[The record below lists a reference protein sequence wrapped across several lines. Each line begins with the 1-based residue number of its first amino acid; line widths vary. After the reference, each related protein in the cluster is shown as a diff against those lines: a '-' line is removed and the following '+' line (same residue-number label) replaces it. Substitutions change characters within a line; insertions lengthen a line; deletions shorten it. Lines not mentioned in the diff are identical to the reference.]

1 MAFATSEPLF
11 HGHCSLED
19 DQESGESGTM
29 GSSGIRSYFPKLEN
43 KQRFAFMRPVSQM
56 NMNEQVTAIVAGF
69 TIVLSLVAMS
79 IEGSVYV
86 FVSGM
91 LSIIMGS
98 YSHYQQMQLTK
109 LKILGEK
116 SSVLEKEIVRME
128 GDNTRLT
135 YDVDELDGRVEDLL
149 DVEDALTVMSQGQ
162 SIDALQKDAD
172 ANLEVVCKM
181 KQSVEASAIE
191 TLVSSIYCRMGD
203 SKTDIDMPITEEETT
218 RMIQKLQN
226 IAGLSVDE
234 GRLRD
239 TIVGNSIE
247 SIIDVVQNLLNEDIP
262 AMSRMF
268 QVK

>member
-1 MAFATSEPLF
+1 MSFATSEPLF
-11 HGHCSLED
+11 HDHCSLED

-29 GSSGIRSYFPKLEN
+29 GSSGIRSLFPKLEN
-43 KQRFAFMRPVSQM
+43 KQRAAFMGPVFQM
-56 NMNEQVTAIVAGF
+56 TLNEQVTAIVAGF

-79 IEGSVYV
+79 IEGSVYAII
-86 FVSGM
+86 SGL

-109 LKILGEK
+109 LEILREK
-116 SSVLEKEIVRME
+116 SIVLEKEIVRLE

-149 DVEDALTVMSQGQ
+149 DVEDALTIISQGQ
-162 SIDALQKDAD
+162 SVDALQKDAD

-191 TLVSSIYCRMGD
+191 TLVSSLYCRLGD
-203 SKTDIDMPITEEETT
+203 SKTDMDMPITEKETT
-218 RMIQKLQN
+218 RMIEKLQN

-247 SIIDVVQNLLNEDIP
+247 SIIDAVQNLLNEDIP